1 MMRIIASAILLVQVF
16 ACWPMARERGG
27 IAPVAPVFPP
37 LAVYRL
43 PEVDLAAHHVSA
55 RALPPS
61 KGAVG
66 AVKEYYFSARET
78 RCIGDYDILLY
89 KTAVDA
95 HDATARLLAQPSTG
109 FRHMAINPPVTGQED
124 VVTDNSVTIGLF
136 AYRNVQFYIYAVTII
151 GGESPVICRRRVVT
165 VASMLVQHT
174 DVYAARGASAPHSV
188 AYALKGSMRIRMNNP
203 GVIGG

>member
-1 MMRIIASAILLVQVF
+1 MVGRSVPTPVLSAK
-16 ACWPMARERGG
+16 PARRWGGAQRLERWGDG
-27 IAPVAPVFPP
+27 RSPA
-37 LAVYRL
+37 
-43 PEVDLAAHHVSA
+43 A
-55 RALPPS
+55 RAGVRLAGP
-61 KGAVG
+61 VG
-66 AVKEYYFSARET
+66 VDDVGRHRKEYYFSARET

-124 VVTDNSVTIGLF
+124 VVTNNSVTIGLF
-136 AYRNVQFYIYAVTII
+136 AYRNIQFYIYAVTII

-174 DVYAARGASAPHSV
+174 DAYAARGASASHSV
-188 AYALKGSMRIRMNNP
+188 AYAPKGSMRIRMNNP